1 MFGRRRYAGMYDPW
15 SWDPFDEMNTIMRDV
30 FTPTDLFDSSM
41 LGLPAPSERF
51 GEKGVPI
58 SGEKQLAQ
66 REGAGAS
73 GAIAPYRDWGFGD
86 RWVNWIPK
94 TDVTET
100 SNAMV
105 LRMEL
110 PGLKREDLNIE
121 VVGEGKNKTLVVS
134 GQNSRERSQEGENWI
149 RTERS
154 YGNFTRSFRLPE
166 HINTDNIKAN
176 LDVGVLTLNLPKIE
190 TAKERKT
197 HKIAIEDVTKS
208 KQEGAH

>member
-1 MFGRRRYAGMYDPW
+1 MF
-15 SWDPFDEMNTIMRDV
+15 WDPFEDVNMFMRDV

-41 LGLPAPSERF
+41 LGLPAPWEKTGER
-51 GEKGVPI
+51 GTSQ
-58 SGEKQLAQ
+58 SGEKQIAKS
-66 REGAGAS
+66 EGT
-73 GAIAPYRDWGFGD
+73 IAPYRDWGMGD
-86 RWVNWIPK
+86 RWVNWVPK

-100 SNAMV
+100 SNSLV

-134 GQNSRERSQEGENWI
+134 GQNSREKSQEGENWV
-149 RTERS
+149 RMERS

-176 LDVGVLTLNLPKIE
+176 LDAGVLALNLPKVE
-190 TAKERKT
+190 TTKERKSQ
-197 HKIAIEDVTKS
+197 KIAIEDVGKS
-208 KQEGAH
+208 KQKLEGAQ